1 MLGVVARN
9 HAYAIGLSL
18 IEKARGDTLN
28 VRANNPSWL
37 HLRDAPPT
45 DAQARLTAL
54 VPILQELSRHAVS
67 RRRGQCLELGAQS
80 DAHCVSRFSDFGRS
94 VSEFENRSRPE
105 TRTIERRLPIRTGGS
120 SVRLSDG
127 GVNASWL
134 LANCQVKVWQWVS
147 LKIIE
152 GALGKAGRPP
162 RECVGRDAVSEW
174 PPFSSVSPFLPACH
188 AFRIKTY

>member
-1 MLGVVARN
+1 MLGVVVARN

-67 RRRGQCLELGAQS
+67 RRRGQCLELALCRALGAQS
-80 DAHCVSRFSDFGRS
+80 DAHCFSRFSDFDRS
-94 VSEFENRSRPE
+94 VSKFENRSHPE
-105 TRTIERRLPIRTGGS
+105 TKSIERRLPIRTGGS

-127 GVNASWL
+127 RVNASWL
-134 LANCQVKVWQWVS
+134 LANCQVKV
-147 LKIIE
+147 
-152 GALGKAGRPP
+152 
-162 RECVGRDAVSEW
+162 
-174 PPFSSVSPFLPACH
+174 
-188 AFRIKTY
+188 